1 MATFPEIENN
11 SYTGEFAGQYISAS
25 IQSADSVQHLTIKPN
40 VRYQEVIRLFNG
52 GVKLQDMS
60 CEFSADG
67 GATLGEIVLAV
78 KQLKV
83 NEIFCKTQFV
93 NTWETRDMGFSVLN
107 ETIPASLTEYIIQNM
122 IAEVS
127 AQVENSIWKSG
138 AFKGFFETAVSRG
151 DVNFVPSPVTLTT
164 SNIVEKL
171 EETIDLLPSSVLASA
186 EKPLIY
192 VSPKTARLY
201 LRKMQSLGYL
211 DTYYAGEVPMLFEGL
226 QMVEC
231 AGMYDDAI
239 WIAKKS
245 NMFLGTSLLSADNEV
260 AVLDMAK
267 LDGSKNVRFIMNF
280 SAGVQY
286 GIGEDIAVYW
296 VD

>member
-1 MATFPEIENN
+1 MQTKINSFAMKLFSTFILFVLLASCYQQERDCKAFKTGSFTSETEIEGKK
-11 SYTGEFAGQYISAS
+11 YTSSFVRNDS
-25 IQSADSVQHLTIKPN
+25 IQIETYEGKIDTFK
-40 VRYQEVIRLFNG
+40 VRWTN
-52 GVKLQDMS
+52 D
-60 CEFSADG
+60 C
-67 GATLGEIVLAV
+67 
-78 KQLKV
+78 
-83 NEIFCKTQFV
+83 
-93 NTWETRDMGFSVLN
+93 
-107 ETIPASLTEYIIQNM
+107 EYIIQNM

-127 AQVENSIWKSG
+127 AIVENKIWKGTAGSG
-138 AFKGFFETAVSRG
+138 SMDGFFAIASDRA
-151 DVNFVPSPVTLTT
+151 DVNFVASPVTLTT

-171 EETIDLLPSSVLASA
+171 EATIDELPDSVLASS

-211 DTYYAGEVPMLFEGL
+211 DTFYAGEVPMLFEGL
-226 QMVEC
+226 QIVEC
-231 AGMYDDAI
+231 AGMYNDAI

-245 NMFLGTSLLSADNEV
+245 NMFLGTSLLDADNEV
-260 AVLDMAK
+260 SVLDMAK

-280 SAGVQY
+280 SAGVTY